1 MTFLVISREEVAHH
15 LSYDDCIPLMRE
27 AMIALSRGQSSQI
40 LRTIVD
46 LEGGGQYGI
55 MPGAFDRGAF
65 GAKLIS
71 VFPHAEPG
79 AKSHRGMVALF
90 DPESGAPACLIEA
103 GELTAIRTAAAS
115 AAATDALSRSD
126 ARRLA
131 ILGTGEQAWRHI
143 EAIARVRPLDDV
155 MIWGRSADKSEA
167 LAIRSREELKLAASS
182 APTPEAAIADA
193 DMVCTVTASPEPV
206 LLGKWVKAGTH
217 VNAVGSS
224 RAGPVEIDA
233 DLVAC
238 SRFFAD
244 HHESVLRQ
252 GAEFLEAKAAGRI
265 GDDHILGEIGQVYDG
280 TLPGRLSEDDVTIY
294 KSLGNIVQ
302 DLGAGWFLYR
312 SALEKGFGTRLS
324 LE

>member
-1 MTFLVISREEVAHH
+1 MSFLVISKEEVARH
-15 LSYDDCIPLMRE
+15 LSYVDCIPMMRE
-27 AMIALSRGQSSQI
+27 AMIALSRGRSSRI
-40 LRTIVD
+40 LRTIID

-55 MPGAFDRGAF
+55 MPGALDRGPF

-90 DPESGAPACLIEA
+90 DPQTGAPACLIEA

-115 AAATDALSRSD
+115 AAATDALARRD

-131 ILGTGEQAWRHI
+131 IIGTCEQAWRHI
-143 EAIARVRPLDDV
+143 EAIGQVRPVDDV
-155 MIWGRSADKSEA
+155 IVWGRSPEKSEA
-167 LAIRSREELKLAASS
+167 IAIRSREELRLQAR
-182 APTPEAAIADA
+182 TVETVEEAVAEADI
-193 DMVCTVTASPEPV
+193 VCTVTASAEPV
-206 LLGKWVKAGTH
+206 LLGRWIRPGTH

-244 HHESVLRQ
+244 HRESVLRQ

-280 TLPGRLSEDDVTIY
+280 SVQGREGEDDVTVY

-302 DLGAGWFLYR
+302 DLAAGWFLYEA
-312 SALEKGFGTRLS
+312 ALEKGFGSS
-324 LE
+324 LPLE

>member
-1 MTFLVISREEVAHH
+1 MTFLILSREDVARH
-15 LSYDDCIPLMRE
+15 LSYDDCIPLMRD
-27 AMIALSRGQSSQI
+27 AMIALSRGRSSQI
-40 LRTIVD
+40 LRTIID

-55 MPGAFDRGAF
+55 MPGAFDQGAF

-115 AAATDALSRSD
+115 AAATDAL
-126 ARRLA
+126 ARRDSTRLA

-143 EAIARVRPLDDV
+143 EAVAKVRTLVDV
-155 MIWGRSADKSEA
+155 MIWGRSEEKSEA
-167 LAIRSREELKLAASS
+167 LAIRSREELKLHARSV
-182 APTPEAAIADA
+182 PTAEAAVTEADI
-193 DMVCTVTASPEPV
+193 VCTVTASPEPI
-206 LLGKWVKAGTH
+206 LLAIWVRPGAH

-244 HHESVLRQ
+244 HRESVLRQ
-252 GAEFLEAKAAGRI
+252 GAEFLEAKAAGRV

-280 TLPGRLSEDDVTIY
+280 AVPGRLSEDDVTVY

-302 DLGAGWFLYR
+302 DLAAGWFLYEA
-312 SALEKGFGTRLS
+312 ALEKGFGTS
-324 LE
+324 LPLE

>member
-1 MTFLVISREEVAHH
+1 MTFLVLSREDVARH
-15 LSYDDCIPLMRE
+15 LSYDQCIPLMRD

-40 LRTIVD
+40 LRTIID
-46 LEGGGQYGI
+46 LKGGGQYGI
-55 MPGAFDRGAF
+55 MPGAFDGGAF

-90 DPESGAPACLIEA
+90 DPETGAPACLIEA
-103 GELTAIRTAAAS
+103 GELTAVRTAAAS
-115 AAATDALSRSD
+115 AAATDVLARSD
-126 ARRLA
+126 SRRLA
-131 ILGTGEQAWRHI
+131 IVGTGEQAWRHI
-143 EAIARVRPLDDV
+143 EAIGRVRTLDDV
-155 MIWGRSADKSEA
+155 TIWGRSADKSEA
-167 LAIRSREELKLAASS
+167 LAIRSREELKLPARAVESV
-182 APTPEAAIADA
+182 EATVADA
-193 DMVCTVTASPEPV
+193 DIVCTVTASPDPI
-206 LLGKWVKAGTH
+206 LLGRWVRPGTH

-244 HHESVLRQ
+244 HRESVLRQ
-252 GAEFLEAKAAGRI
+252 GAEFIEAKAAGRI
-265 GDDHILGEIGQVYDG
+265 GDDHILGEIGEVYDG
-280 TLPGRLSEDDVTIY
+280 VVAGRVSEEDVTIY

-302 DLGAGWFLYR
+302 DLAAGWFLYR
-312 SALEKGFGTRLS
+312 SALEGGFGTRLT

>member
-15 LSYDDCIPLMRE
+15 LSYEDCIPLMRE
-27 AMIALSRGQSSQI
+27 AMIALSRGKSSGI

-46 LEGGGQYGI
+46 LKGGGQYGI
-55 MPGAFDRGAF
+55 MPGAFEGGAF

-71 VFPHAEPG
+71 VFPHSEPG

-90 DPESGAPACLIEA
+90 DPEDGAPACLIEA

-115 AAATDALSRSD
+115 AAATDALARRDS
-126 ARRLA
+126 RRLA

-143 EAIARVRPLDDV
+143 EAIACVRPLDDV
-155 MIWGRSADKSEA
+155 RILGRSPEKSEA
-167 LAIRSREELKLAASS
+167 LAIRSREELKLPSIAAESVES
-182 APTPEAAIADA
+182 AVAEADI
-193 DMVCTVTASPEPV
+193 VCTVTASPKPV
-206 LLGKWVKAGTH
+206 LLGQWVKPGTH
-217 VNAVGSS
+217 INAVGSS

-244 HHESVLRQ
+244 HRESVLRQ
-252 GAEFLEAKAAGRI
+252 GAEFLEAKAAGRV

-280 TLPGRLSEDDVTIY
+280 SLAGRLSDDDVTIY

-302 DLGAGWFLYR
+302 DLAAGWFLYCG
-312 SALEKGFGTRLS
+312 ALEKGFGTALS

>member
-1 MTFLVISREEVAHH
+1 MTFLVIGREEVARH
-15 LSYDDCIPLMRE
+15 LSYQDCIPLMRE
-27 AMIALSRGQSSQI
+27 AMIALSRGESSRI
-40 LRTIVD
+40 LRTIID
-46 LEGGGQYGI
+46 LKGGGQYGI
-55 MPGAFDRGAF
+55 MPGALDRGAF

-71 VFPHAEPG
+71 VFPPAEPG
-79 AKSHRGMVALF
+79 APSHRGMVALF
-90 DPESGAPACLIEA
+90 DPRTGAPACLIEA

-115 AAATDALSRSD
+115 AAATDALARTD

-131 ILGTGEQAWRHI
+131 IIGTGEQAWRHV
-143 EAIARVRPLDDV
+143 EAIMKVRPIADV
-155 MIWGRSADKSEA
+155 MIWGRSPDKSEA
-167 LAIRSREELKLAASS
+167 IAIRSREELKLAASS
-182 APTPEAAIADA
+182 VGSVEQAVADA
-193 DMVCTVTASPEPV
+193 DIVCTVTASPDPV
-206 LLGKWVKAGTH
+206 LLGRWIRPGTH

-238 SRFFAD
+238 SRFLAD
-244 HHESVLRQ
+244 HRESVLRQ

-280 TLPGRLSEDDVTIY
+280 TVQGRVSEDDVTVY

-302 DLGAGWFLYR
+302 DLAAGWFLYEA
-312 SALEKGFGTRLS
+312 ALEKGFGTRLP

>member
-1 MTFLVISREEVAHH
+1 MTFLVISRDEVAHH
-15 LSYDDCIPLMRE
+15 LSYEDCIPLMRE
-27 AMIALSRGQSSQI
+27 AMIALSRGQSSGI

-46 LEGGGQYGI
+46 LKGGGQYGI
-55 MPGAFDRGAF
+55 MPGAFDGGAF

-71 VFPHAEPG
+71 VFPHSEPG

-115 AAATDALSRSD
+115 AAATDALSRRDS
-126 ARRLA
+126 RRLA

-143 EAIARVRPLDDV
+143 EAVAKVRPLDDV
-155 MIWGRSADKSEA
+155 TIWGRSTEKSEA
-167 LAIRSREELKLAASS
+167 LAIRSREELKLRAKSVPS
-182 APTPEAAIADA
+182 AEAAVAEADI
-193 DMVCTVTASPEPV
+193 VCTVTASPEPI
-206 LLGKWVKAGTH
+206 LLAKWVGPGTH

-244 HHESVLRQ
+244 HRESVLRQ
-252 GAEFLEAKAAGRI
+252 GAEFLEAKAAGRV
-265 GDDHILGEIGQVYDG
+265 GDDHILGEIGQVYEG
-280 TLPGRLSEDDVTIY
+280 AVPGRLSEDDVTIY
-294 KSLGNIVQ
+294 KSLGNVVQ
-302 DLGAGWFLYR
+302 DLAAGWFLYEA
-312 SALEKGFGTRLS
+312 ALEKGFGTS
-324 LE
+324 LPLE